1 MKPFG
6 GIGGIVYFEVLRIGQ
21 VSYLGCRVDHDFGE
35 DDLIGVNRSST
46 FGDA

>member
-6 GIGGIVYFEVLRIGQ
+6 RIGGIVDFEVLRIGQ
-21 VSYLGCRVDHDFGE
+21 VAYLGCRVDHDFCE
-35 DDLIGVNRSST
+35 DDLIGINGSST